1 MLLHYQKN
9 GIISKESSIIFINK
23 VILNDLIFQQIEG
36 YSNQLCINNLLNASR
51 KFQGLKM
58 SHFFWELNEIYS
70 RKYYYG
76 NVSSGVVS
84 VSINVKIINN
94 NSNKND
100 NDKNK
105 SEDVYNTILKTSVNS
120 KYKLKVDLLMSSTAK
135 QLSLNLSDFSNL
147 SDNCSNNNFHIF
159 DPSFSKNIIDVSS
172 LGKNSVIYVYFHAN
186 KDIHMYTLI

>member
-1 MLLHYQKN
+1 MNQEKNSFTLCHHQKSE
-9 GIISKESSIIFINK
+9 IISKESSMIFINK
-23 VILNDLIFQQIEG
+23 VVLNDLIFQQIEG
-36 YSNQLCINNLLNASR
+36 YSNQSCMNNLLNASR
-51 KFQGLKM
+51 KFEGLKT

-76 NVSSGVVS
+76 NISSGLLPAL
-84 VSINVKIINN
+84 INVKIINN
-94 NSNKND
+94 NSDK

-105 SEDVYNTILKTSVNS
+105 SEDVYNSILKTSVNS
-120 KYKLKVDLLMSSTAK
+120 KYKLKVDLLMNNTAK

-172 LGKNSVIYVYFHAN
+172 LGNNVHFLCL
-186 KDIHMYTLI
+186 TG